1 MAQSGVM
8 AMFDFLEDTGLPVT
22 QGGVTPTQGPRV
34 KRGVDLVLAGLLLVP
49 LMAVALGLLV
59 LNPFLN
65 PGPVVF
71 RQLRMGQGRQ
81 PFVAYKFRTMTGFD
95 RGARGA
101 FDAVE
106 AARVTGFG
114 RFLRRS
120 RIDELPQI
128 INVLRGEMS
137 MIGPRP
143 DAFAHAQQYLRDVPG
158 YAQRCRLRP
167 GISGYAQTE
176 VGYVET
182 RADLAR
188 KVAADLYYAR
198 HMSLRL
204 DLWIVWR
211 TLCVVLRREGR

>member
-1 MAQSGVM
+1 
-8 AMFDFLEDTGLPVT
+8 MFDFPEGSRIGVVQPVEA
-22 QGGVTPTQGPRV
+22 QRVHWPV
-34 KRGVDLVLAGLLLVP
+34 KRGIDLVLAGFLLVP
-49 LMAVALGLLV
+49 LLAVALGLLV

-71 RQLRMGQGRQ
+71 RQQRMGQGCQ
-81 PFVAYKFRTMTGFD
+81 PFVAFKFRTMTGFD

-106 AARVTGFG
+106 AARLTGFG

-143 DAFAHAQQYLRDVPG
+143 DALAHAQLYLRDVPG